1 MRNANWQHRSSMSGV
16 AARCLAGI
24 LGVAAL
30 TASAAEWKPAKN
42 IEIVIASGA
51 GGGQDKTGR
60 LIQQAMQARAPA
72 ASITI
77 VNKAGGGGAIGW
89 QYLNQ
94 HETDGHFISI
104 APAALMTNQI
114 LGNSTVSHR
123 DFTPLAV
130 LNTQYVT
137 VSAAADSPYRT
148 LKDLMERLRK
158 DPASVSISVGSRRG
172 DANHVAISLI
182 AKAAGAD
189 ARKLKIVVFKSG
201 AEPIPALLGGHVDL
215 LMGAGNNVLAHL
227 ESGKIRVLG
236 ISAPRRVSGAL
247 AGVPTLREQGVD
259 AVVPVWLAA
268 IGPRNMTAEQIA
280 FWDTALAGVTRTEEW
295 KAGLTA
301 MLAENTYM
309 GSAET
314 RSFFAAQFDEL
325 KQVLT
330 DLGLAK

>member
-1 MRNANWQHRSSMSGV
+1 MTTLTKRKKSWVGLTEQNKSYPLNDALSLVKKAATAKFDESIDVSVNLGIDAKKSDQSVRGSVVLPAGTGKNVRV
-16 AARCLAGI
+16 AVFTQGDK
-24 LGVAAL
+24 
-30 TASAAEWKPAKN
+30 ASA
-42 IEIVIASGA
+42 
-51 GGGQDKTGR
+51 
-60 LIQQAMQARAPA
+60 
-72 ASITI
+72 
-77 VNKAGGGGAIGW
+77 
-89 QYLNQ
+89 
-94 HETDGHFISI
+94 
-104 APAALMTNQI
+104 
-114 LGNSTVSHR
+114 
-123 DFTPLAV
+123 
-130 LNTQYVT
+130 
-137 VSAAADSPYRT
+137 
-148 LKDLMERLRK
+148 
-158 DPASVSISVGSRRG
+158 
-172 DANHVAISLI
+172 

-314 RSFFAAQFDEL
+314 RSFFAAKFEEL
-325 KQVLT
+325 KQLLT

>member
-1 MRNANWQHRSSMSGV
+1 MQAENSQRRQAMFRV
-16 AARCLAGI
+16 AGLCLAGMVS
-24 LGVAAL
+24 VAAVP
-30 TASAAEWKPAKN
+30 APAAEWKPGKN

-60 LIQQAMQARAPA
+60 LIQQVLQAKPPA
-72 ASITI
+72 ANIAV
-77 VNKAGGGGAIGW
+77 VNKPGGGGSIAW

-94 HETDGHFISI
+94 HDTDGHYISI

-114 LGNSTVSHR
+114 LGNSPISYR

-137 VSAAADSPYRT
+137 VSASADSPIRT

-158 DPASVSISVGSRRG
+158 DPAGVSISVGSRRG

-182 AKAAGAD
+182 AKAAGTD

-201 AEPIPALLGGHVDL
+201 AEPIPALLGGHVDI
-215 LMGAGNNVLAHL
+215 LMGAGNNVLPHL

-236 ISAPRRVSGAL
+236 ISAPRRVSGVL
-247 AGVPTLREQGVD
+247 ANVPTLREQGVD
-259 AVVPVWLAA
+259 AVIPVWLAA
-268 IGPRNMTAEQIA
+268 IGPRGMTADQIA
-280 FWDTALAGVTRTEEW
+280 FWDNALAGVTRSDEW
-295 KAGLTA
+295 KAGLNA

-309 GSAET
+309 TSAET
-314 RSFFAAQFDEL
+314 RSFFTAQFDEL

-330 DLGLAK
+330 ELGLAK